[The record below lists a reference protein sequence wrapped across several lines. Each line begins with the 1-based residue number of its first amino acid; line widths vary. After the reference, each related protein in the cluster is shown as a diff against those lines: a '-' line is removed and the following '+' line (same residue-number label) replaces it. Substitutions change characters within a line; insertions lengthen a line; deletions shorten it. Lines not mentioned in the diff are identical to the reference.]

1 MTGAGAGADGDES
14 PKRSFGA
21 PAEAGFEVALGGL
34 EAKLKSPKS
43 SFGILSGFGGCEVV
57 KEGLEAG
64 AGLAAGFG
72 VVSKK
77 PPPLSGGEVS

>member
-1 MTGAGAGADGDES
+1 MGA
-14 PKRSFGA
+14 
-21 PAEAGFEVALGGL
+21 L

-57 KEGLEAG
+57 KEGLEAA

>member
-1 MTGAGAGADGDES
+1 MG
-14 PKRSFGA
+14 
-21 PAEAGFEVALGGL
+21 LGGL

-43 SFGILSGFGGCEVV
+43 SLGILSVFGCWEVV
-57 KEGLEAG
+57 KEGLKAV

-77 PPPLSGGEVS
+77 PPPLSGGEVN